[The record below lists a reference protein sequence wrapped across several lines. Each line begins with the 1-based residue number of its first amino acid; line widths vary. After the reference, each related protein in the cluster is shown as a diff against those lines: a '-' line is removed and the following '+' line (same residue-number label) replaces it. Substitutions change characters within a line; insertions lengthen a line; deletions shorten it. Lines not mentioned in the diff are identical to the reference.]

1 MALRRRLVFC
11 ATWGV
16 RPRARTCATKAR
28 VSEPRSAPRVAPA
41 GTRST
46 MANAASHSAVP
57 VAGGEP
63 ARPTRPL
70 RVVHPARAQVTSF
83 AFLLVALLGRP
94 ASRALGEGFGSVL
107 PRVP

>member
-1 MALRRRLVFC
+1 MAMRRRLVFC

-41 GTRST
+41 GTRAT

-57 VAGGEP
+57 VAGGTAGGTP
-63 ARPTRPL
+63 HPW
-70 RVVHPARAQVTSF
+70 RVVLRGWGEEPGLGLWRLALAVHPGHG
-83 AFLLVALLGRP
+83 GR
-94 ASRALGEGFGSVL
+94 GG
-107 PRVP
+107 